1 MKFEGYERNLFSRS
15 LPSIR
20 TAELLIP
27 ELINLIGNQ
36 YSDPRLIATLYN

>member
-1 MKFEGYERNLFSRS
+1 MKFGGYERNSLISHS

-27 ELINLIGNQ
+27 ELINLVI
-36 YSDPRLIATLYN
+36 STLIHD

>member
-1 MKFEGYERNLFSRS
+1 MKFEGYERNLLFSRS

-27 ELINLIGNQ
+27 N
-36 YSDPRLIATLYN
+36 